1 MAKKASK
8 KSAPEE
14 AAFFDLMKKAK
25 EAMDASQ
32 KKQKRENAVKV
43 GKELAMLLCWLQQV
57 EGKDSKKQYWEEN
70 SQIWLAQMLKD
81 YPEELK
87 KVLAYYARLKKY
99 NTKDKLLGFTCSSS
113 SLEKGELWVKANWA
127 SMEPPA
133 ETGEDTGRQEKGQ
146 K

>member
-1 MAKKASK
+1 MAKKK
-8 KSAPEE
+8 KEKAPEDS
-14 AAFFDLMKKAK
+14 AFLDLMKKAK

-57 EGKDSKKQYWEEN
+57 EGKENKKQYWEDN

-81 YPEELK
+81 YAEELK

-99 NTKDKLLGFTCSSS
+99 DTKDKLVGFSCCSS

-133 ETGEDTGRQEKGQ
+133 ETGEDAGRQAKGQ